1 MANQYTSGKYLL
13 ASQHTRKQSSSISS
27 PSWDLKSGIYGSPS
41 PGSHNDE
48 GTVVYMYSREFFF
61 IIPST
66 EVSRYWRVTWMTC
79 WRVGWRV
86 LVRSFWLDALVSKHR
101 MCTTTEYLHTVM
113 LCCHGD
119 HSLSYSLHLCPSAL
133 GVLWFTLY
141 MADTVLQENSTNLLS
156 LIAIFLSAAG
166 GLATYLHADSVGA
179 YLPQNI
185 KFRAIADAGYVC
197 SQKSHRWI
205 SLMDLIRS
213 RVYSAAVDAL

>member
-1 MANQYTSGKYLL
+1 
-13 ASQHTRKQSSSISS
+13 
-27 PSWDLKSGIYGSPS
+27 
-41 PGSHNDE
+41 
-48 GTVVYMYSREFFF
+48 
-61 IIPST
+61 
-66 EVSRYWRVTWMTC
+66 
-79 WRVGWRV
+79 
-86 LVRSFWLDALVSKHR
+86 
-101 MCTTTEYLHTVM
+101 M